1 MTIGDVDYRE
11 YFTQEVI
18 EELKRS
24 FDDIDTSGDGL
35 IGTAELYT
43 KLKFIGKT
51 LSRQQV
57 RDLIAEVDVDGNGEL
72 DWEEYCLL
80 EIKMRR
86 ARPRADLINY
96 RNYLTER
103 TQKQLSHWFALS
115 ELAEEELIS
124 IETVKKIVEQQ
135 DIARITDDYF
145 EEIAEEVDKDKTGVL
160 SWSQFCR
167 FWAVITRARH
177 LVNYREYLEAD
188 EVEGYRSLFLGA
200 AKTHF
205 DSITCPELGQ
215 ILKRLGASLKD
226 RKVKLMFEEFDQDC
240 SGTMDFEEFA
250 VLLLRLRGLRKLR
263 DINPD
268 TCSCY
273 DLWYKEKFTIPELRL
288 SGFTLRDFAKIRI
301 PVGKLYR
308 EGEFTALEL
317 RRAGYSAADLRKGGI
332 GLLELR
338 SCGYTLADLRLA
350 GFSAFALSETN
361 RSLQGSISAGDLSI
375 LPQLCPR
382 PVKSCWSKD
391 ARMSASLKKLDG
403 SGSPTRQGLLARLP
417 PAGWVLPEMR
427 QMTPV
432 VREHTDW
439 RRPSSK
445 LWKSGQP
452 SLPTVEASVED
463 DVMESMQDSPVS
475 AQGGDAV
482 LSAPQG

>member
-18 EELKRS
+18 AELKRS
-24 FDDIDTSGDGL
+24 FEDIDTSGDGL
-35 IGTAELYT
+35 IGTGELYA

-51 LSRQQV
+51 LTKQQV

-80 EIKMRR
+80 EIKMRG
-86 ARPRADLINY
+86 ARPSADLINY
-96 RNYLTER
+96 HNYLTER
-103 TQKQLSHWFALS
+103 TKKQLSQWFALS
-115 ELAEEELIS
+115 DLAEEELIS
-124 IETVKKIVEQQ
+124 FETIKKIVEQQ
-135 DIARITDDYF
+135 DIVHLDADFF
-145 EEIAEEVDKDKTGVL
+145 EEITEEVDKAKTGVL
-160 SWSQFCR
+160 TFPQFCC

-188 EVEGYRSLFLGA
+188 DVEAYRSLFYGA
-200 AKTHF
+200 AKTHSE
-205 DSITCPELGQ
+205 DITCPELGQ
-215 ILKRLGASLKD
+215 ILKRLGVTLKD
-226 RKVKLMFEEFDQDC
+226 RKVKAMFQEFDQDC

-250 VLLLRLRGLRKLR
+250 VLILRMRGSRKIC

-273 DLWYKEKFTIPELRL
+273 DLWYNQKFSIPELMR
-288 SGFTLRDFAKIRI
+288 SGFSLRDFAKCRI

-308 EGEFTALEL
+308 DGEFTALEL

-338 SCGYTLADLRLA
+338 SSGYTLADLRLA

-375 LPQLCPR
+375 LPQICPR

-391 ARMSASLKKLDG
+391 ARKSASFQKLQDG
-403 SGSPTRQGLLARLP
+403 GGSPTQKGLLARLP

-445 LWKSGQP
+445 YWKTGRP
-452 SLPTVEASVED
+452 TSLPTVEATVED
-463 DVMESMQDSPVS
+463 DAMESMQDSPVS

-482 LSAPQG
+482 LSVA